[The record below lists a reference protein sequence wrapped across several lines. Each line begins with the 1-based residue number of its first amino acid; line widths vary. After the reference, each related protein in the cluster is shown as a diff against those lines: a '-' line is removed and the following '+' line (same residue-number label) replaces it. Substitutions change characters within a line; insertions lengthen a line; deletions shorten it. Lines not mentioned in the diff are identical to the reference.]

1 MTAWLLEAQLSFMQF
16 FDFQN
21 GQATTAYGVSGAYVD
36 ERAGLLHLNL
46 WVPAELGQPI
56 ADGCRDMGLDAGM
69 SDWNPNEPNPAFLTA
84 KNLGQRFT
92 PSVGC
97 LQVMVPYPVT
107 EQMWTALAV
116 VGLSIT
122 GLGVLA
128 NESIALPA
136 DFGDE
141 PRIQTSV

>member
-1 MTAWLLEAQLSFMQF
+1 MTQGRFEAHLGKMQF
-16 FDFQN
+16 FDFHN
-21 GQATTAYGVSGAYVD
+21 GQAITPYGVSGAYVD
-36 ERAGLLHLNL
+36 ERASLLHLNFWL
-46 WVPAELGQPI
+46 PVELGQPI

-69 SDWNPNEPNPAFLTA
+69 SDWNPNELNPAFLTA

-97 LQVMVPYPVT
+97 LQVMVPHPVT

-128 NESIALPA
+128 NESIALPT
-136 DFGDE
+136 DFGE
-141 PRIQTSV
+141 

>member
-1 MTAWLLEAQLSFMQF
+1 MQF
-16 FDFQN
+16 FNFQN

-36 ERAGLLHLNL
+36 ERASLLHLNL
-46 WVPAELGQPI
+46 WMPFELGQLI
-56 ADGCRDMGLDAGM
+56 AYGCRDMGLDAGM
-69 SDWNPNEPNPAFLTA
+69 SNWNPNELNPAFLTA

-92 PSVGC
+92 PSVEC

-107 EQMWTALAV
+107 QQMWTALAV

-128 NESIALPA
+128 NESIALPT
-136 DFGDE
+136 DFGE
-141 PRIQTSV
+141 